1 MLQNFQKSIQI
12 WDFEAT
18 NRKLFLQK
26 QPVVLK
32 ILFSHL
38 ENRFSKFSFSSHIWR
53 IYFQNSLS
61 PLET

>member
-1 MLQNFQKSIQI
+1 MLQSFPNI
-12 WDFEAT
+12 WDIEAS

-32 ILFSHL
+32 ILILFLDL

-61 PLET
+61 PLEI